1 MAGIACDVLFP
12 EAVLFTGNRL
22 LQWYCLLAGIVPIS
36 LQPGEGSGPERIY
49 A

>member
-12 EAVLFTGNRL
+12 EAVLFTGNQL
-22 LQWYCLLAGIVPIS
+22 LQWYCLLAGIVLIS
-36 LQPGEGSGPERIY
+36 LQPGEGSVPECSY